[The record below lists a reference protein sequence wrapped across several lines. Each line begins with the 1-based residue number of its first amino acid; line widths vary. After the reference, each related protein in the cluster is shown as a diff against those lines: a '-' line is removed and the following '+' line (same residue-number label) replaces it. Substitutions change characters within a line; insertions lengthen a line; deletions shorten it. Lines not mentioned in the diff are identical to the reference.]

1 MIKNK
6 IYLPAKRNRVLKM
19 KYKFLIKKIDELN
32 NNNIYYIANGTG
44 LNTIK
49 ILTDLKLKSEQV
61 LGLGFNGNTFPD
73 KKLNYY
79 LIKQLYLTIKQ
90 FTIKILEESKNDLI

>member
-6 IYLPAKRNRVLKM
+6 IYLPAKRNRILNM
-19 KYKFLIKKIDELN
+19 KYKFLIKKMDELN
-32 NNNIYYIANGTG
+32 NNDIYYIANGTG

-49 ILTDLKLKSEQV
+49 IISDLKLKSEQV

-73 KKLNYY
+73 KNLNYY

-90 FTIKILEESKNDLI
+90 FTIKILEESKYDLI

>member
-6 IYLPAKRNRVLKM
+6 IYLPAKRNRIMKM
-19 KYKFLIKKIDELN
+19 QYIFLIKKIKELS

-49 ILTDLKLKSEQV
+49 ILNTLQEKSEQV
-61 LGLGFNGNTFPD
+61 IGLGFNGNTFAD

-79 LIKQLYLTIKQ
+79 LIKQLYSAIKK
-90 FTIKILEESKNDLI
+90 FIINTLEGNDNELI